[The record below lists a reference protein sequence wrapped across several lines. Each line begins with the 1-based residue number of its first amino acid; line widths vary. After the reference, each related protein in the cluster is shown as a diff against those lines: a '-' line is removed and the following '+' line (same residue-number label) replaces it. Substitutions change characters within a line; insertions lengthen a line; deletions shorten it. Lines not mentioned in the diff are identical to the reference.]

1 MMCNLKTCF
10 WDMLIFTSN
19 IIYNIKNTI
28 SGVVPNELSIL
39 VQNNFFIVRNK
50 ITYYI
55 DTENKITSNTS
66 LYTLNNKEQLSKITT
81 NYFIPYIILYY
92 NKKSINLELQG
103 NSYTYYVVGNS
114 INRNLIKFYLE
125 KKENI
130 ILKES
135 DEYSIEF
142 LNSDFTTT
150 LITDECAIYLD
161 KDSYKLI

>member
-66 LYTLNNKEQLSKITT
+66 LYFEQQRTIEQ
-81 NYFIPYIILYY
+81 NY
-92 NKKSINLELQG
+92 NKLFYTIYNTLLQQKEH
-103 NSYTYYVVGNS
+103 
-114 INRNLIKFYLE
+114 KFR
-125 KKENI
+125 
-130 ILKES
+130 
-135 DEYSIEF
+135 
-142 LNSDFTTT
+142 
-150 LITDECAIYLD
+150 ITR
-161 KDSYKLI
+161 